1 MMAAR
6 IPKRNALHHFVMLSF
21 IGRFYTL
28 KSWTWIWWVTFCTA
42 PWFKNGWLS
51 LRFNRGVSE
60 SLRSY
65 LVQQRLPAWSLL
77 LIVGDPSG
85 SWTGGSPVMLWSLGL
100 LVDLFFSWAIRKG
113 PLVTFRLR
121 TGGLYYPLL
130 KGLYNIYYIIGIPI
144 KYLDH
149 SVSSRPSWNLIA
161 GRCKI
166 PPPPPWKTRGKRF
179 SNDHFQQKS
188 FLNKWPD
195 QV

>member
-100 LVDLFFSWAIRKG
+100 LVDLFFSWRN
-113 PLVTFRLR
+113 
-121 TGGLYYPLL
+121 GLPFCNSTWWSHHVRGWWVETWMLYWCVFYHLQVQQLLLL
-130 KGLYNIYYIIGIPI
+130 KKGLKNIWSPGTI
-144 KYLDH
+144 KFHVDCNQFTTVFDEKKLGPRR
-149 SVSSRPSWNLIA
+149 SERSS
-161 GRCKI
+161 
-166 PPPPPWKTRGKRF
+166 
-179 SNDHFQQKS
+179 
-188 FLNKWPD
+188 
-195 QV
+195 